1 MTSVT
6 SHSSRVFS
14 MASGTLVSRLTGLLR
29 VLVTDPKGGN
39 LTLQVI
45 VTTPNGQVVL
55 AHSAVQVRIAGTSVV
70 GYVISIGSLAVLA
83 LWWIR
88 TSRRRRNERTQ

>member
-1 MTSVT
+1 MTSLD
-6 SHSSRVFS
+6 SSTKS
-14 MASGTLVSRLTGLLR
+14 LR
-29 VLVTDPKGGN
+29 VPVTDPKGGN

-55 AHSAVQVRIAGTSVV
+55 AHSAIQVRIAGTSVV